1 MNKLQLL
8 LGNKRNN
15 KKDVSD
21 DKELSSFSSSID
33 DSELEEENNQY
44 KELFNGKI
52 KHDIKEENKKGM
64 IYKVKEKKL
73 NNNNKKDILSLL
85 PQPKNKLTDKNGSI
99 SLGSIQSTKLKSLIN
114 PDYLDEKKQKED
126 SMPSLPIQNTNSIE
140 VINQND
146 IIDKDWERKYID
158 KLNKK
163 DALNIHEEERTIKGN
178 EHNIK
183 NIIKNYNDEQ
193 NEALSNLEIK
203 SKYSKIS
210 TKAKYGW

>member
-52 KHDIKEENKKGM
+52 KHDIKEENKKEM

-163 DALNIHEEERTIKGN
+163 DALNIHEEERMIKGN
-178 EHNIK
+178 
-183 NIIKNYNDEQ
+183 Y
-193 NEALSNLEIK
+193 
-203 SKYSKIS
+203 
-210 TKAKYGW
+210 

>member
-52 KHDIKEENKKGM
+52 KHDIKEENKKEM

-203 SKYSKIS
+203 SKYSKTS
-210 TKAKYGW
+210 TKAKSGW

>member
-52 KHDIKEENKKGM
+52 KHDIKEENKKEM

-73 NNNNKKDILSLL
+73 NNNNKKDILSSL
-85 PQPKNKLTDKNGSI
+85 PQPKHKLTDKNGSI

>member
-52 KHDIKEENKKGM
+52 KHDIKEENKKEM

-99 SLGSIQSTKLKSLIN
+99 SLGSIQSTKLK
-114 PDYLDEKKQKED
+114 
-126 SMPSLPIQNTNSIE
+126 
-140 VINQND
+140 
-146 IIDKDWERKYID
+146 
-158 KLNKK
+158 
-163 DALNIHEEERTIKGN
+163 
-178 EHNIK
+178 
-183 NIIKNYNDEQ
+183 
-193 NEALSNLEIK
+193 
-203 SKYSKIS
+203 
-210 TKAKYGW
+210 

>member
-52 KHDIKEENKKGM
+52 KHDIKEENKKEM

>member
-52 KHDIKEENKKGM
+52 KHDIKEENKKEM

-163 DALNIHEEERTIKGN
+163 DALNIHEEERMIKGN

>member
-52 KHDIKEENKKGM
+52 KHDIKEENKKEM

-99 SLGSIQSTKLKSLIN
+99 SIGSIQSTKLKSLIN

>member
-8 LGNKRNN
+8 LGNKRNK

-52 KHDIKEENKKGM
+52 KHDIKEENKKEM

-163 DALNIHEEERTIKGN
+163 NALNIHEEERTIKGN

>member
-52 KHDIKEENKKGM
+52 KHDIKEENKKEM

-99 SLGSIQSTKLKSLIN
+99 SLGSIHSTKLKSLIN

>member
-1 MNKLQLL
+1 MSLNVPVAKAAD
-8 LGNKRNN
+8 GWTGVFESANN
-15 KKDVSD
+15 FINTGKNEVS
-21 DKELSSFSSSID
+21 
-33 DSELEEENNQY
+33 
-44 KELFNGKI
+44 
-52 KHDIKEENKKGM
+52 
-64 IYKVKEKKL
+64 
-73 NNNNKKDILSLL
+73 
-85 PQPKNKLTDKNGSI
+85 
-99 SLGSIQSTKLKSLIN
+99 
-114 PDYLDEKKQKED
+114 
-126 SMPSLPIQNTNSIE
+126 QNE

-193 NEALSNLEIK
+193 NETLSNLEIK

>member
-52 KHDIKEENKKGM
+52 KHDIKEENKKEM

-114 PDYLDEKKQKED
+114 PDYLDEKKPKED

>member
-52 KHDIKEENKKGM
+52 KHDIKEENKKEM

-85 PQPKNKLTDKNGSI
+85 PQPKNKFTDKNGSI

-163 DALNIHEEERTIKGN
+163 DALNIHEEERKIKGN

>member
-44 KELFNGKI
+44 KELFNWKI
-52 KHDIKEENKKGM
+52 KHDIKEENKKEM

-114 PDYLDEKKQKED
+114 PDYLDEKKPKED

>member
-52 KHDIKEENKKGM
+52 KHDIKEENKKEM

-140 VINQND
+140 VINQTD

>member
-15 KKDVSD
+15 NNKDE
-21 DKELSSFSSSID
+21 KELSSSSSSIS

-44 KELFNGKI
+44 KELINGKI
-52 KHDIKEENKKGM
+52 KHDIKEDNKKEM
-64 IYKVKEKKL
+64 NYKVKEKKL
-73 NNNNKKDILSLL
+73 NNNSKKDILSLL

-114 PDYLDEKKQKED
+114 PDYLDEKEQKGE
-126 SMPSLPIQNTNSIE
+126 SINIPSLPIHKTNSIE
-140 VINQND
+140 VVNQND

-163 DALNIHEEERTIKGN
+163 DALNIHEEERAIKGN

>member
-52 KHDIKEENKKGM
+52 KHDIKEENKKEM

-163 DALNIHEEERTIKGN
+163 NALNIHEEERTIKGN